1 MEGKGLVWVVLIL
14 AIILLV
20 SNVFMFG
27 SLNKNRDAI
36 ENQEVKVNVDSTET
50 NLKLTS
56 LENAVNDLKTEL
68 TSEEVSN
75 EEVSNGEYVL
85 NQREYEDELS
95 EKKALELVME
105 ELNSKDFKKEVFD
118 TLENY
123 GVDIDSYRDITEIK
137 LMDSD
142 VNVRR
147 DTGKVDLEL
156 KVYYFLD
163 GDEEETEKA
172 RLDELTMIVN
182 DLDFD
187 EEFEDAEVDNSYL
200 LVVSKVYS

>member
-1 MEGKGLVWVVLIL
+1 L